1 MRKITLFFAAL
12 LISMTAFAADITGGT
27 KLYLKPGSAWTQG
40 NERFAAYFFN
50 SSTNAWVGMTVE
62 EDGSSYLA
70 ETPEGTWTNVI
81 FCRMN
86 GSNATNDW
94 GAKWDQTENLTYDGT
109 NNCYSIASSSN
120 GTGTGSWGVYA
131 PTPTTWTV
139 VGGSIE
145 LFGASWDTGK
155 VENDLTEGENSVW
168 TKFYDD
174 VQLSAGDI
182 EYKIAKNHA
191 WTESYPGSNAK
202 LNIPAAGKYDVTFTF
217 NASTKAVN
225 AVAEEVVEAPA
236 ITATWSIEEGAELES
251 FTEAT
256 ITFTGVDAATTTSMY
271 PACFYTVAE
280 DGTTTLVENYCTA
293 GVLDRTA
300 TGTSI
305 KLWVDEETGC
315 YEGKIT
321 AGNYRIVLSAGMVKF
336 NNDNSNK
343 NTEEYVLNFTINNG
357 EVALPEVDAVYTVN
371 PENNAT
377 VTEIREIVL
386 NFTDYETISV
396 AELDLNM
403 GTNVPQFTKYDADF
417 DLYQPCGYIFFK
429 ADTASANGLRLYIP
443 SEFMGTDAIAVE
455 GQYQI
460 VIPAGVVTFSDG
472 ISKAITLNYTVKAAP
487 ATVTKQF
494 TYSHTF
500 ASGDLGSDGSPL
512 ATTTLSDVAWNFAMT
527 GSTYLG
533 WDSNNGKGLQIGKS
547 KEPATSIVLSTNGI
561 EGKITKVVVNTC
573 GASGVNTTFDVKVN
587 GVAYTPA
594 SATLTTT
601 ATDYEFTGA
610 ETGEIVLTWTNQG
623 KGLYIKSINIEYEK
637 EVAADAVD
645 APVFSVEGGVKEE
658 AFNLELT
665 CATADAEIYYTLNG
679 GEETKY
685 TAAINIATT
694 TTVKAWAVKGD
705 KKSDEV
711 TATYTFIEYIENAT
725 IAQVLAAEP
734 SDYVWYKMTGVI
746 DSLYNTTYGNFY
758 FVDGQ
763 DTIIVYGLTATKVA
777 PNNDKSF
784 ASLNLV
790 EGDKITIW
798 GTRSAFNGKP
808 QVGGPAY
815 FVEKVEEPVEP
826 TPTIVEGIKLYVQFP
841 TAYSVLQSSVT
852 FGKKATGGKLSP
864 VKRGMSIGGG
874 TIGGGTTT
882 GTAMTKVDAE
892 NGVWEVVAPAGT
904 SDSLFSVVFSMK
916 GYTTACNI
924 ADLKYDGEHNLFTL
938 SSDFTFDI
946 RRGGT
951 ATEANGTWGV
961 YPFPAPA
968 ITATWSIEEGAE
980 LESFTEATITFTGVD
995 AATTTTMYPAC
1006 FYKVAEDG
1014 TTALV
1019 ENYCTAGVL
1028 DRTATGA
1035 SIKLWVDEETGCYEG
1050 KITAGNYRIV
1060 LSAGMV
1066 KFNNDNT
1073 NKNTEDYVLNFSIKG
1088 SDTPALEEID
1098 AVYTVNPENNAIV
1111 TEIREIVL
1119 NFTGYETI
1127 AVAEPDMATGRN
1139 IPTVYF
1145 EEELTGSMM
1154 PAGYIMFKA
1163 DTASANGLRLYVDP
1177 AYTGGAESYAAEGK
1191 YAINIPAGVVTFS
1204 DGISKAITLNYTVK
1218 AGEVGPEIT
1227 EMEAKNAYAYD
1238 VKVETNDDK
1247 TAATVSYRLNAPA
1260 VAVKVYAKVEGEIVK
1275 AVEGT
1280 TICRYADGVADN
1292 LNTVEVSLEGLEEY
1306 AGKAVTFA
1314 VEVTGTLVEN
1324 PTLVPVSY
1332 GFYHSQGVDVD
1343 VNPESEFFGRAYV
1356 TECAPDG
1363 IGKDY
1368 HSSITGQGLYAFD
1381 ALLAPIAN
1389 KDGNYGFKG
1398 GLTTDATSKDPRKV
1412 RISEDGRVFLTRQ
1425 AITGVSPLVEVNPA
1439 DLNANFADV
1448 FVDFTHDAETYELK
1462 TADGK
1467 YMASPNIAFDVKGQ
1481 GEDLKVFML
1490 STTKAGIAYNPRGNF
1505 AKEYNLGTSTT
1516 WSAEP
1521 SATID
1526 ALDTLT
1532 HYTVNY
1538 LGVSVEYDNEGGIWY
1553 AQYRGT
1559 PKESEPTLIH
1569 VNAQGVE
1576 DYKDFTFV
1584 SRSSAI
1590 RFNNDFSLLAIA
1602 GNGGKKCTIFK
1613 VEKDA
1618 EGKPVLNKQ
1627 YEFAVNG
1634 NNINDMAW
1642 DYANNLYIVNS
1653 SSELLYMYA
1662 MPRESAV
1669 VTTPAAERYSVK
1681 MPMPMEVEFENI
1693 AAIYEMG
1700 MWDMAYYESY
1710 SNYEVVALLK
1720 SQPTV
1725 VDKVVT
1731 SGMMGGNMNNY
1742 YLNDGTG
1749 VIVLQAEGDR
1759 YEPITDENWE
1769 VIGWDTISGLNIEVG
1784 KKLPVDFMANIDFKV
1799 VTDEET
1805 WLPTGE
1811 VYGAPVMTFVPKAT
1825 GEVIV
1830 DEYGWETI
1838 VTESNEEFAARC
1850 EASDFVEEAVEA
1862 NLDDVL
1868 ANRIDYAGKL
1878 LVLDTTANYYAES
1891 NPYMGTMSA
1900 YMFWNAEE
1908 AFDVE
1913 TYEEEGTTVVYVSP
1927 KYTEDYNNFAG
1938 KLFNVNGEELP
1949 EAALATAATINV
1961 VNARFDWNSIAQG
1974 QTLVVK
1980 EGWSVE
1986 IPQGPQ
1992 DNVENGELVVNIY
2005 SNNGSVYVETEA
2017 GAMIEVYTVNGL
2029 RVYAGV
2035 SNTNTT
2041 IINGLNTNIAIIRVN
2056 GETYKVFV
2064 K

>member
-12 LISMTAFAADITGGT
+12 LISMTAFSAT
-27 KLYLKPGSAWTQG
+27 LYLSPNANWKADGA
-40 NERFAAYFFN
+40 RFAAYFFGN
-50 SSTNAWVGMTVE
+50 GDTWVSMTAVE
-62 EDGSSYLA
+62 G
-70 ETPEGTWTNVI
+70 ETDLYSVEAPSGYPNVI

-86 GSNATNDW
+86 PAT
-94 GAKWDQTENLTYDGT
+94 TENGWDNKWNQTGDLTVPTDDKVKFVVPDGIWDGASNDYWVALD
-109 NNCYSIASSSN
+109 NNEP
-120 GTGTGSWGVYA
+120 VVV
-131 PTPTTWTV
+131 PDVWTV
-139 VGGSIE
+139 AGSSAE
-145 LFGASWDTGK
+145 LLGTSWDPANTT
-155 VENDLTEGENSVW
+155 NDLTEGENSVW

-182 EYKIAKNHA
+182 QYKIAKGHA
-191 WTESYPGSNAK
+191 WGESYPSDNAI
-202 LNIPAAGKYDVTFTF
+202 LNIPATGKYDVTFTF

-256 ITFTGVDAATTTSMY
+256 ITFTGVDAATTTTMY
-271 PACFYTVAE
+271 PACFYKVAD
-280 DGTTTLVENYCTA
+280 DGTTALVENYCTA

-343 NTEEYVLNFTINNG
+343 NTEDYVLNFTINNG

-460 VIPAGVVTFSDG
+460 VIPAGVVTFADG
-472 ISKAITLNYTVKAAP
+472 INKVITLNYTVEAAP

-494 TYSHTF
+494 TYSYEFTAKQF
-500 ASGDLGSDGSPL
+500 AA
-512 ATTTLSDVAWNFAMT
+512 ATTKTLNEVDWTLAAETAYFGFDT
-527 GSTYLG
+527 
-533 WDSNNGKGLQIGKS
+533 NNGKGQQIGS
-547 KEPATSIVLSTNGI
+547 GGSPAKTAVLSTTGI
-561 EGKITKVVVNTC
+561 EGKITKIVVNTS
-573 GASGVNTTFDVKVN
+573 GASSIAGTFAVTVN
-587 GVAYTPA
+587 GVAYTPE
-594 SATLTTT
+594 SIKLTTS

-610 ETGEIVLTWTNQG
+610 ETGEIKFTWTQTSS
-623 KGLYIKSINIEYEK
+623 KALYIKSINIEYEK

-685 TAAINIATT
+685 TAAINIDKT

-777 PNNDKSF
+777 SNDKSF

-826 TPTIVEGIKLYVQFP
+826 TPTIVEGTKLYIQLPATYTV
-841 TAYSVLQSSVT
+841 VNSSVT
-852 FGKKATGGKLSP
+852 FGEKATGGKLSP

-874 TIGGGTTT
+874 TTTT
-882 GTAMTKVDAE
+882 GTAMTNVDAE

-904 SDSLFSVVFSMK
+904 SDSLFSVAFSFK
-916 GYTTACNI
+916 GYTAACNI
-924 ADLKYDGEHNLFTL
+924 ANLKYDGEHNLFTL
-938 SSDFTFDI
+938 SSDFAFDI

-961 YPFPAPA
+961 YPFPEPG

-1028 DRTATGA
+1028 DRTATGT

-1145 EEELTGSMM
+1145 EDELTGSMM

-1177 AYTGGAESYAAEGK
+1177 AYTGGVESYAAEGK

-1398 GLTTDATSKDPRKV
+1398 GLTTDAASKDPRKV

-1532 HYTVNY
+1532 HYTINY

-1553 AQYRGT
+1553 AQYRAT

-1769 VIGWDTISGLNIEVG
+1769 VIGWDTIAGLNIEVG

-1862 NLDDVL
+1862 NIDDVL

-1878 LVLDTTANYYAES
+1878 LVLNTTANYYAES

>member
-27 KLYLKPGSAWTQG
+27 KLYLKPGSVWTQG

-86 GSNATNDW
+86 GANATNDW
-94 GAKWDQTENLTYDGT
+94 AAKWDQTENLTYDGT
-109 NNCYSIASSSN
+109 NNCYSIASSS
-120 GTGTGSWGVYA
+120 GGKGTGSWGVYA

-139 VGGSIE
+139 AGGSIE

-217 NASTKAVN
+217 NASTKAVS

-251 FTEAT
+251 FTEVT
-256 ITFTGVDAATTTSMY
+256 ITFTGVDAATTTMY
-271 PACFYTVAE
+271 PV
-280 DGTTTLVENYCTA
+280 
-293 GVLDRTA
+293 
-300 TGTSI
+300 
-305 KLWVDEETGC
+305 
-315 YEGKIT
+315 
-321 AGNYRIVLSAGMVKF
+321 
-336 NNDNSNK
+336 
-343 NTEEYVLNFTINNG
+343 
-357 EVALPEVDAVYTVN
+357 
-371 PENNAT
+371 
-377 VTEIREIVL
+377 
-386 NFTDYETISV
+386 
-396 AELDLNM
+396 
-403 GTNVPQFTKYDADF
+403 
-417 DLYQPCGYIFFK
+417 
-429 ADTASANGLRLYIP
+429 
-443 SEFMGTDAIAVE
+443 
-455 GQYQI
+455 
-460 VIPAGVVTFSDG
+460 
-472 ISKAITLNYTVKAAP
+472 
-487 ATVTKQF
+487 
-494 TYSHTF
+494 
-500 ASGDLGSDGSPL
+500 
-512 ATTTLSDVAWNFAMT
+512 
-527 GSTYLG
+527 
-533 WDSNNGKGLQIGKS
+533 
-547 KEPATSIVLSTNGI
+547 
-561 EGKITKVVVNTC
+561 
-573 GASGVNTTFDVKVN
+573 
-587 GVAYTPA
+587 
-594 SATLTTT
+594 
-601 ATDYEFTGA
+601 
-610 ETGEIVLTWTNQG
+610 
-623 KGLYIKSINIEYEK
+623 
-637 EVAADAVD
+637 
-645 APVFSVEGGVKEE
+645 
-658 AFNLELT
+658 
-665 CATADAEIYYTLNG
+665 
-679 GEETKY
+679 
-685 TAAINIATT
+685 
-694 TTVKAWAVKGD
+694 
-705 KKSDEV
+705 
-711 TATYTFIEYIENAT
+711 
-725 IAQVLAAEP
+725 
-734 SDYVWYKMTGVI
+734 
-746 DSLYNTTYGNFY
+746 
-758 FVDGQ
+758 
-763 DTIIVYGLTATKVA
+763 
-777 PNNDKSF
+777 
-784 ASLNLV
+784 
-790 EGDKITIW
+790 
-798 GTRSAFNGKP
+798 
-808 QVGGPAY
+808 
-815 FVEKVEEPVEP
+815 
-826 TPTIVEGIKLYVQFP
+826 
-841 TAYSVLQSSVT
+841 
-852 FGKKATGGKLSP
+852 
-864 VKRGMSIGGG
+864 
-874 TIGGGTTT
+874 
-882 GTAMTKVDAE
+882 
-892 NGVWEVVAPAGT
+892 
-904 SDSLFSVVFSMK
+904 
-916 GYTTACNI
+916 
-924 ADLKYDGEHNLFTL
+924 
-938 SSDFTFDI
+938 
-946 RRGGT
+946 
-951 ATEANGTWGV
+951 
-961 YPFPAPA
+961 
-968 ITATWSIEEGAE
+968 
-980 LESFTEATITFTGVD
+980 
-995 AATTTTMYPAC
+995 C
-1006 FYKVAEDG
+1006 FYKVAADG
-1014 TTALV
+1014 TTTPVA
-1019 ENYCTAGVL
+1019 NDCTAGL
-1028 DRTATGA
+1028 LNRKASGA
-1035 SIKLWVDEETGCYEG
+1035 SITLMVQEDEYDFCYDG

-1073 NKNTEDYVLNFSIKG
+1073 NKNTEEYVLNFSIKG
-1088 SDTPALEEID
+1088 SDEPALEEID
-1098 AVYTVNPENNAIV
+1098 AVYTVNPENNATV

-1145 EEELTGSMM
+1145 EDELTGSMM

-1177 AYTGGAESYAAEGK
+1177 AYTGGAESYATEGNYAINIPAGVVTFSDGISKAITLNYTVEAAPAEPEAISIADFLTKEVNAEVWYELTGVVSAISNTTYGNFDLIDETGTVYVYGLTATQVNSNDKSFATLGLENGDTLTLRGVRADYNGTAQVGGPAYYVSHKDYVAPEVVLPEGQSQETIDFTPTDVYANTEKLTVVDGTNISLTFAQNSGGTAPAWYTSGTAARLYGQNSLTVAAKEGYVLVSVQFVIGNKDIPSADNSTVTNGTYNYDTHTWTATEGADVTEMVLTNTKSSGHFRIQKVIVTLQEKVEEPVEPTPTIVEGTKLYIQLPATYTVVNSSVTFGEKATGGK
-1191 YAINIPAGVVTFS
+1191 LSPVKRGMSIGGGTTTTGTAMTNVDAENGVWEVVAPAGTSDSLFSVAFSFKGYTAACNIANLKYDGEHNLFTLSSDFAFDIRRGGTATEANGTWGVYPFPAPGITATWSIEEGAELESFTEVTITFTGVEAANTITMYPVCFYKVAADGTTTPVANDCTAGLLNRKASGASITLMVQEDEYDFCYDGKITAGNYRIVLSAGMVKFNNDNTNKNTEEYVLNFSIKGSDEPALEEIDAVYTVNPENNATVTEIREIVLNFTGYETIAVAEPDMATGRNIPTVYFEDELTGSMMPAGYIMFKADTASANGLRLYVDPAYTGGAESYATEGNYAINIPAGVVTFS

-1505 AKEYNLGTSTT
+1505 AKEYNLGTLTT

-1532 HYTVNY
+1532 HYTINY

-1553 AQYRGT
+1553 AQYRAT

-1927 KYTEDYNNFAG
+1927 KYTEDDNNFAG

-1992 DNVENGELVVNIY
+1992 DSVENGELVVNIY
-2005 SNNGSVYVETEA
+2005 SNNGSVYVEAEA

-2041 IINGLNTNIAIIRVN
+2041 VINGLNTNIAIIRVN